1 MIDNILKELNETI
14 EKHRHYF
21 LKNTLEQRLELYHQD
36 FEGLIIDNYNPEQ
49 GILERCDDAGPGAN
63 GKLAFKVT
71 PPGAN

>member
-1 MIDNILKELNETI
+1 MLFHHILLI
-14 EKHRHYF
+14 FEKKNDRHYF